1 MIEVR
6 DLHVFIGEN
15 RVLQGVSFGVR
26 EKETVAVVGANGVG
40 KTTLIRTLMGL
51 LKPAQG
57 VVSLNGTDIGPLAP
71 HQVVQLGVA
80 CVPEGRRV
88 FKDLTVKENL
98 EMGAY
103 RKEARALMAESMDWV
118 ASMFPILRQ
127 RWNQRAGTLSGGEQ
141 QMLAIGRALMA
152 RPNILLID
160 ELSLGLAPLVVKE
173 IFEQLR
179 EIRRRMTVLLVEQN
193 VEMTLKNSH
202 RAYVMETGRIV
213 REGPSAELL
222 HDPKIRE
229 AYLGL

>member
-1 MIEVR
+1 MIDVQ
-6 DLHVFIGEN
+6 DVHVYIGEN
-15 RVLQGVSFGVR
+15 KILQGLSLHMHAQ
-26 EKETVAVVGANGVG
+26 ETVAVVGANGAG

-57 VVSLNGTDIGPLAP
+57 TVRVNGTDIAPLPP
-71 HQVVQLGVA
+71 HEVVRLGLA

-88 FKDLTVKENL
+88 FKDLTVRENL

-103 RKEARALMAESMDWV
+103 RKEARPFMAESMDHV
-118 ASMFPILRQ
+118 TTMFPILRR
-127 RWNQRAGTLSGGEQ
+127 RWHQRAGTLSGGEQ

-152 RPNILLID
+152 RPKILLID
-160 ELSLGLAPLVVKE
+160 ELSLGLAPLIVKE

-179 EIRRRMTVLLVEQN
+179 EIRRSMAVLLVEQN
-193 VEMTLKNSH
+193 VEMTLKHSD
-202 RAYVMETGRIV
+202 RAYVMETGRIT
-213 REGPSAELL
+213 RQGLSAELL

>member
-1 MIEVR
+1 MIEVQ

-15 RVLQGVSFGVR
+15 RVLQGLSFAVR

-51 LKPAQG
+51 LKPARG
-57 VVSLNGTDIGPLAP
+57 FVRLNGTDIGPLPP
-71 HQVVQLGVA
+71 HHVVRLGVA

-103 RKEARALMAESMDWV
+103 RKEARRRMAQSMDWV
-118 ASMFPILRQ
+118 TAMFPILRQ
-127 RWNQRAGTLSGGEQ
+127 RWTQRAGTLSGGEQ

-152 RPNILLID
+152 LPNILLID

-193 VEMTLKNSH
+193 VEMTLKNSD

-222 HDPKIRE
+222 HDPTIRE

>member
-1 MIEVR
+1 MIEVQ

-15 RVLQGVSFGVR
+15 KVLHGISLDVR
-26 EKETVAVVGANGVG
+26 PRETVAVVGANGAG

-57 VVSLNGTDIGPLAP
+57 RVLLDGTDIGALAP
-71 HQVVQLGVA
+71 HEIAHRGMA

-88 FKDLTVKENL
+88 FKDLTVRENL
-98 EMGAY
+98 EMGAF
-103 RKEARALMAESMDWV
+103 RKEARNRLSQSFEWV
-118 ASMFPILRQ
+118 TEMFPILRE

-152 RPNILLID
+152 RPVVLLID
-160 ELSLGLAPLVVKE
+160 ELSLGLAPLIVKE

-179 EIRRRMTVLLVEQN
+179 RIRKEMTVLLVEQN
-193 VEMTLKNSH
+193 VEMTLKNSD
-202 RAYVMETGRIV
+202 RAYVMETGRLV
-213 REGPSAELL
+213 RQGASAELL
-222 HDPKIRE
+222 GDPKIRE

>member
-1 MIEVR
+1 MIEVG

-15 RVLQGVSFGVR
+15 RVLQGLSFEVR

-51 LKPAQG
+51 LKPTRG
-57 VVSLNGTDIGPLAP
+57 FVRINGTDIGPLAP
-71 HQVVQLGVA
+71 HHVVHLGVA

-103 RKEARALMAESMDWV
+103 RKEARALMAQSMDWV
-118 ASMFPILRQ
+118 TAMFPILRQ
-127 RWNQRAGTLSGGEQ
+127 RWTQRAGTLSGGEQ

-152 RPNILLID
+152 LPNILLID

-193 VEMTLKNSH
+193 VEMTLKNSD

-222 HDPKIRE
+222 HDPTIRE

>member
-1 MIEVR
+1 MIEVK

-15 RVLQGVSFGVR
+15 KILHGLSFQVQDN
-26 EKETVAVVGANGVG
+26 ETVAIVGANGVG

-51 LKPAQG
+51 VKPAQG
-57 VVSLNGTDIGPLAP
+57 TVSLHGTDIGPLAP
-71 HQVVQLGVA
+71 HEVVRLGVA

-88 FKDLTVKENL
+88 FKDLTVRENL

-103 RKEARALMAESMDWV
+103 RREARGLMAESMDRV
-118 ASMFPILRQ
+118 TSMFPILRQ

-152 RPNILLID
+152 RPKILLID

-173 IFEQLR
+173 IFDQLR
-179 EIRRRMTVLLVEQN
+179 EIRRAMTVLLVEQN
-193 VEMTLKNSH
+193 VEMTLKNSD
-202 RAYVMETGRIV
+202 RAYVMETGRIT
-213 REGPSAELL
+213 RHGLSAELL